1 MPPPSHSAPL
11 LFAPTMSPF
20 PSAMFRD
27 FRHAWMW
34 PFPGILP
41 VFLAAACLGVT
52 ATASAQAPLPADI
65 LAVIEAPEYRHSL
78 WGMLVV
84 DLETGEPLH
93 ALNAD
98 KLFTPASVTKLFSV
112 AAALDAL
119 GPDHRFET
127 PVVRRGEVDSQGVL
141 RGDLILLAAGDPTLG
156 GRTLADGS
164 IAFTNNDHTYAN
176 GSEKGAL
183 TSPNPLAGLNDLARQ
198 VAERGIRQVTGRIL
212 VDNRLFDEEPS
223 TGSGPSR
230 ISPVLVNDSLVDLT
244 ISPAELGQ
252 GARLETRP
260 ECRFL
265 RIDNRLETAP
275 AGTPLTVTL
284 QLISPHELVVTGRIA
299 ADSRS
304 VLRVVEMPQPAS
316 FSRSLFIEALERAGV
331 RVAGSPLALQEE
343 AELAAPRVDLA
354 KLPVVARLESPPF
367 SENARLILKV
377 SHNLHASTLPLLLA
391 ARHGERTLAQGLHR
405 QHDLLQGLGVDVE
418 TISFGGGAG
427 GSQADCVTPR
437 ATVALLRAMHKHRA
451 ADAFR
456 RALPVLGVDGT
467 LAEVVSAE
475 SPARGRVQ
483 AKTGTYFWENTLN
496 KRYLLTSKSLAG
508 YLQGASGRPLAFALF
523 LNRAHIEKAGD
534 TAIAGKALG
543 RICEALHA
551 AH

>member
-1 MPPPSHSAPL
+1 MTRPSHSAAVPFSRPGL
-11 LFAPTMSPF
+11 APPRSGCPQL
-20 PSAMFRD
+20 
-27 FRHAWMW
+27 
-34 PFPGILP
+34 PGCVRAISWVVSVALT
-41 VFLAAACLGVT
+41 AAYLGSSNP
-52 ATASAQAPLPADI
+52 ASAQAPLPAEA

-78 WGMLVV
+78 WGVLVV
-84 DLETGEPLH
+84 DLETGETLH

-127 PVVRRGEVDSQGVL
+127 PVVRRGEIDSQGVL
-141 RGDLILLAAGDPTLG
+141 RGDLILLASGDPTLG

-183 TSPNPLAGLNDLARQ
+183 TSPNPLSGLNDLARQ
-198 VAERGIRQVTGRIL
+198 VSAAGLRQVTGRIL

-230 ISPVLVNDSLVDLT
+230 VSPVLVNDSLVDLT
-244 ISPAELGQ
+244 ISPTQVGQ
-252 GARLETRP
+252 GARIDARP

-265 RIDNRLETAP
+265 RIDNRLETTA

-284 QLISPHELVVTGRIA
+284 QLVSPHELVVTGRIA

-304 VLRVVEMPQPAS
+304 VLRVAEMPQPAA
-316 FSRSLFIEALERAGV
+316 FARSLFIEALERGGV
-331 RVAGSPLALQEE
+331 RVAASSLVPQEE
-343 AELAAPRVDLA
+343 AELAVSRADLA

-391 ARHGERTLAQGLHR
+391 ARQGERTLAQGLHR
-405 QHDLLQGLGVDVE
+405 QHDLLRGLGVDVE

-427 GSQADCVTPR
+427 GAQADCVTPR
-437 ATVALLRAMHKHRA
+437 ATVDLLRAMHKHRA
-451 ADAFR
+451 AEAYR

-467 LAEVVSAE
+467 LAEVVPAE

-483 AKTGTYFWENTLN
+483 AKTGTYFWENTFN

-523 LNRAHIEKAGD
+523 LNRAHIDKAGD

-543 RICEALHA
+543 RICEALHS

>member
-1 MPPPSHSAPL
+1 
-11 LFAPTMSPF
+11 MSP
-20 PSAMFRD
+20 STR
-27 FRHAWMW
+27 R
-34 PFPGILP
+34 
-41 VFLAAACLGVT
+41 LAAGHRLRRWLSRIGSLCLLAILWG
-52 ATASAQAPLPADI
+52 ANPSRSPAQAPLPPAAM
-65 LAVIEAPEYRHSL
+65 AVIEAPEYRHSL
-78 WGMLVV
+78 WGILVV
-84 DLETGEPLH
+84 DLETGESLH
-93 ALNAD
+93 DINGD

-112 AAALDAL
+112 AAALEGL

-127 PVVRRGEVDSQGVL
+127 PVVRRGDVDSQGVL
-141 RGDLILLAAGDPTLG
+141 RGDLVLLASGDPTLG
-156 GRTLADGS
+156 GRTLADGT

-183 TSPNPLAGLNDLARQ
+183 TSPNPLAGLNELARQ
-198 VAERGIRQVTGRIL
+198 VAQSGIRQVTGKVL
-212 VDNRLFDEEPS
+212 VDHRLFDEESS

-230 ISPVLVNDSLVDLT
+230 VSPILVNDNLIDLT
-244 ISPAELGQ
+244 IAPTQPGQ
-252 GARLETRP
+252 TALLDTRP
-260 ECRFL
+260 EARFL

-284 QLISPHELVVTGRIA
+284 NLASPHELIVSGRIA

-304 VLRVVEMPQPAS
+304 VLRVAEMPHPAS
-316 FSRSLFIEALERAGV
+316 FARSLWIEALERAGV
-331 RVAGSPLALQEE
+331 RIAASPLAMQEDAE
-343 AELAAPRVDLA
+343 FPGERGELAR
-354 KLPVVARLESPPF
+354 LPVVARLQSPPL

-391 ARHGERTLAQGLHR
+391 ARDGGKTLAQGLHG
-405 QHDLLQGLGVDVE
+405 QHDRLQSLGVDVE

-437 ATVALLRAMHKHRA
+437 ATVQLLRSMHRHRA
-451 ADAFR
+451 AAAYR
-456 RALPVLGVDGT
+456 EALPVLGVDGT
-467 LAEVVSAE
+467 LAEVVPAD

-496 KRYLLTSKSLAG
+496 RRYLLTSKSLAG
-508 YLQGASGRPLAFALF
+508 YLQAASGRRLAFALF

>member
-1 MPPPSHSAPL
+1 
-11 LFAPTMSPF
+11 
-20 PSAMFRD
+20 
-27 FRHAWMW
+27 MW
-34 PFPGILP
+34 FWRGVLWAL
-41 VFLAAACLGVT
+41 LAAGWQGLGPV
-52 ATASAQAPLPADI
+52 ARAQSPLPADAM
-65 LAVIEAPEYRHSL
+65 AVIDAAEYRHSL
-78 WGMLVV
+78 WGVLVV
-84 DLETGEPLH
+84 DLETGETLH

-112 AAALDAL
+112 AAALDSL

-127 PVVRRGEVDSQGVL
+127 PVVRRGDVDSQGVL
-141 RGDLILLAAGDPTLG
+141 RGDLILLASGDPTLG

-198 VAERGIRQVTGRIL
+198 VAAGGIRQVTGRIL

-230 ISPVLVNDSLVDLT
+230 VSPVLVNDNLVDLT
-244 ISPAELGQ
+244 ISPSQVGQ
-252 GARLETRP
+252 TARLEARP
-260 ECRFL
+260 DCRFL
-265 RIDNRLETAP
+265 RIDNRLETSP

-284 QLISPHELVVTGRIA
+284 QLVSPHELIVKGKIA

-304 VLRVVEMPQPAS
+304 VLRVAEMPQSTEFA
-316 FSRSLFIEALERAGV
+316 RSLWIEALERAGV
-331 RVAGSPLALQEE
+331 RVAASPLAPQDES
-343 AELAAPRVDLA
+343 DLA
-354 KLPVVARLESPPF
+354 TPRGDLAQLPVVARLQSPPF

-405 QHDLLQGLGVDVE
+405 QHDLLKGLGVDVE

-437 ATVALLRAMHKHRA
+437 ATVDLLRAMHKHRA
-451 ADAFR
+451 ADAYR

-467 LAEVVSAE
+467 LAEVVAAD

-496 KRYLLTSKSLAG
+496 QRYLLTSKSLAG

>member
-1 MPPPSHSAPL
+1 MLPSLSVISCACRRVWTRPL
-11 LFAPTMSPF
+11 RSLM
-20 PSAMFRD
+20 
-27 FRHAWMW
+27 
-34 PFPGILP
+34 L
-41 VFLAAACLGVT
+41 VLLAAACVGIAPT
-52 ATASAQAPLPADI
+52 ARAQAPLPADA
-65 LAVIEAPEYRHSL
+65 LTVIEAPEYRHSL
-78 WGMLVV
+78 WGVLVV

-93 ALNAD
+93 SLNAD

-119 GPDHRFET
+119 GPDFRVET

-141 RGDLILLAAGDPTLG
+141 RGDLILLGSGDPTLG

-183 TSPNPLAGLNDLARQ
+183 TSPNPLAGLNELARQ
-198 VAERGIRQVTGRIL
+198 IADRGIRQVTGRIL

-223 TGSGPSR
+223 TGSGPTR
-230 ISPVLVNDSLVDLT
+230 VSPVLVNDSLVDLT
-244 ISPAELGQ
+244 ISPSLAGQ

-265 RIDNRLETAP
+265 RIDNRLETGP
-275 AGTPLTVTL
+275 AGSPLSVTL

-304 VLRVVEMPQPAS
+304 VLRVAEMPQPAS
-316 FSRSLFIEALERAGV
+316 FARSLFIEALDRAGV
-331 RVAGSPLALQEE
+331 RVTASALVRQDD
-343 AELAAPRVDLA
+343 ADLDGPRSELA

-367 SENARLILKV
+367 TENARLILKV

-391 ARHGERTLAQGLHR
+391 SRQGKRTLAQGLHR

-427 GSQADCVTPR
+427 GSQADCVTPQ
-437 ATVALLRAMHKHRA
+437 ATVELLRAMHKHRA
-451 ADAFR
+451 AEAFR

-467 LAEVVSAE
+467 LAEAVSAD

-496 KRYLLTSKSLAG
+496 QRYLLTSKSLAG
-508 YLQGASGRPLAFALF
+508 DLQGASGRPLAFALF